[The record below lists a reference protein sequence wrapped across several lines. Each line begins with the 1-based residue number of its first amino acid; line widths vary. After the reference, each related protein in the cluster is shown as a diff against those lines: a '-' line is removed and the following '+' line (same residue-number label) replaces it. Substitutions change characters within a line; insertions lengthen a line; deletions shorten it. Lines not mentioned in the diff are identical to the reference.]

1 MGKDQVSPHSTV
13 RRGDDATSGKA
24 AEHHGAEKPDAI
36 SDDRLY
42 KGNEHYNEVIIH
54 RSANCI
60 IVAG

>member
-13 RRGDDATSGKA
+13 RRGDDATSGKH
-24 AEHHGAEKPDAI
+24 AEHHAEKPDAI